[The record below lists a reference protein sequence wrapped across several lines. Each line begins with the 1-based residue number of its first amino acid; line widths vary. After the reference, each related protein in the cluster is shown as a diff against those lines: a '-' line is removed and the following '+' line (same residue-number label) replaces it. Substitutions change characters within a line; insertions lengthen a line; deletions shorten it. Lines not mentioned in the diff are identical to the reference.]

1 MDQELNKKIERSNK
15 LVFFFKENKTKVS
28 IFTGLIILV
37 LLTTVSTQV
46 FNNKKNVKISEQY
59 ITASLHLSSQE
70 LEKSRKI
77 YENIILSKNQFYS
90 LLSLNTILEKD
101 LEQDFEKIM
110 NYFEIVENLGHSK
123 EKKDLILLKKALY
136 LIDNS
141 KKKEGNNILNNL
153 ISNDST
159 FKSLAEEILKK

>member
-1 MDQELNKKIERSNK
+1 M
-15 LVFFFKENKTKVS
+15 
-28 IFTGLIILV
+28 
-37 LLTTVSTQV
+37 
-46 FNNKKNVKISEQY
+46 
-59 ITASLHLSSQE
+59 
-70 LEKSRKI
+70 
-77 YENIILSKNQFYS
+77 SKNQFYS

-141 KKKEGNNILNNL
+141 KKKEGKQY
-153 ISNDST
+153 
-159 FKSLAEEILKK
+159 FE

>member
-1 MDQELNKKIERSNK
+1 M
-15 LVFFFKENKTKVS
+15 
-28 IFTGLIILV
+28 
-37 LLTTVSTQV
+37 
-46 FNNKKNVKISEQY
+46 
-59 ITASLHLSSQE
+59 
-70 LEKSRKI
+70 
-77 YENIILSKNQFYS
+77 SKNQFYS
-90 LLSLNTILEKD
+90 LLSLNTILEKN

-153 ISNDST
+153 ISNDSA
-159 FKSLAEEILKK
+159 FKSLAEDILKK